1 MFANIPEA
9 LSMSDVAAV
18 ASRAVA
24 SSVNAGLR
32 NAVMLVLGHPT
43 YSPREQ
49 LAASEQVRRMALDL
63 IHASISDAMS
73 HVFAML
79 PAGPSAHR

>member
-1 MFANIPEA
+1 MC
-9 LSMSDVAAV
+9 DVVAV
-18 ASRAVA
+18 ASRMVT
-24 SSVNAGLR
+24 SSLNAGLR

-49 LAASEQVRRMALDL
+49 LAASEQVRRVALDL

-79 PAGPSAHR
+79 PAGPPSQHPC